1 MGILPS
7 DLMERQGES
16 LDAIFKR
23 MVEGQSC
30 EVHLI
35 LHGKISEDIK
45 GERKS
50 RQRSTNLNQIR
61 EMEK

>member
-1 MGILPS
+1 
-7 DLMERQGES
+7 MERQGES

>member
-1 MGILPS
+1 M
-7 DLMERQGES
+7 
-16 LDAIFKR
+16 DAIFKR
-23 MVEGQSC
+23 MVEGQGC
-30 EVHLI
+30 EVHLR

-50 RQRSTNLNQIR
+50 RQSSTNLNQIR